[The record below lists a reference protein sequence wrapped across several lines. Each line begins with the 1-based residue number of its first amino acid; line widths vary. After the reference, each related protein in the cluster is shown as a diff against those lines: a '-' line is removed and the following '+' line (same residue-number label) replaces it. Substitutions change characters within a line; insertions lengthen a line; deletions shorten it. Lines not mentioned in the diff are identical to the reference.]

1 MPGRRTVFVCRECGG
16 STPKWA
22 GRCPECGSWDS
33 LRESQVSGGGR
44 GAGDVASIE
53 PVALG
58 DVQSIDYS
66 RVRFGLREVE
76 RVFGGGLV
84 PGSLSLLGGD
94 PGIGKST
101 LLIQIANGLPD
112 GDSVLYV
119 SGEESPHQLR
129 LRANRLKIEASDI
142 SVLPEV
148 EVDSV
153 IAAAK
158 KMRPSLLIVDSIQ
171 TARVD
176 DLGSVPG
183 SIAQVRES
191 ANKLLRYAK
200 ESHVPVL
207 IAGHVT
213 KEGNIAGPRT
223 LEHLVDAVM
232 YLEGESRS
240 AYRLL
245 RTVKNRFGSTNE
257 VAVLAMS
264 GDGLVEVPNPSSVFL
279 SERSE
284 SAPGSAVAITIEG
297 SRAIMVEVQALVSRT
312 VYSLPKRLATGYD
325 SNRLTMM
332 VAVLGKRA
340 GASLFDQ
347 DVYVNVVG
355 GLRLSEPAVDLPVAL
370 AIVSSLR
377 GRRIKPDVAAFG
389 EIGLVGEVR
398 SVSQGERRLE
408 EALRMNFAKCLIP
421 KSLANGSTNGAVAV
435 SDLNE
440 AFEAGLD

>member
-1 MPGRRTVFVCRECGG
+1 M
-16 STPKWA
+16 
-22 GRCPECGSWDS
+22 
-33 LRESQVSGGGR
+33 
-44 GAGDVASIE
+44 
-53 PVALG
+53 
-58 DVQSIDYS
+58 
-66 RVRFGLREVE
+66 
-76 RVFGGGLV
+76 
-84 PGSLSLLGGD
+84 
-94 PGIGKST
+94 
-101 LLIQIANGLPD
+101 IQIANGLPA
-112 GDSVLYV
+112 GKSVLYV

-129 LRANRLKIEASDI
+129 LRADRLSIKGSNI

-148 EVDSV
+148 AIDSV
-153 IAAAK
+153 LSAAEK
-158 KMRPSLLIVDSIQ
+158 VRPSMLIVDSIQ

-176 DLGSVPG
+176 DLDSVPG

-191 ANKLLRYAK
+191 ANRLLRYAK
-200 ESHVPVL
+200 ESRVPVL

-213 KEGNIAGPRT
+213 KEGNVAGPRT

-232 YLEGESRS
+232 YLEGEPHS
-240 AYRLL
+240 AHRLL

-257 VAVLAMS
+257 VAVLAMG
-264 GDGLVEVPNPSSVFL
+264 GDGLAEVPNPSSVFL
-279 SERSE
+279 SERNE
-284 SAPGSAVAITIEG
+284 SAPGSAVAISIEG

-340 GASLFDQ
+340 GTGLYDQ

-370 AIVSSLR
+370 AIASSLR
-377 GRRIKPDVAAFG
+377 GRPVKGDVAAFG
-389 EIGLVGEVR
+389 EVGLVGEVR

-408 EALRMNFAKCLIP
+408 EAGRMNFATCLIP
-421 KSLANGSTNGAVAV
+421 NSLAGGSTNGAVAV

>member
-1 MPGRRTVFVCRECGG
+1 MSGRRTVFVCRECGC

-33 LRESQVSGGGR
+33 LQESQVSGGGR
-44 GAGDVASIE
+44 RAADVASIE

-58 DVQSIDYS
+58 DVQSDDYS
-66 RVRFGLREVE
+66 RVRFGLPEVE
-76 RVFGGGLV
+76 RVFGGGLT

-129 LRANRLKIEASDI
+129 LRANRLKIEGSDI

-153 IAAAK
+153 IAAAN

-200 ESHVPVL
+200 ESNVPVL

-223 LEHLVDAVM
+223 LEHLVDGVM

-240 AYRLL
+240 EYRLL

-264 GDGLVEVPNPSSVFL
+264 GGGLAEVPNPSSVFL

-325 SNRLTMM
+325 
-332 VAVLGKRA
+332 
-340 GASLFDQ
+340 
-347 DVYVNVVG
+347 
-355 GLRLSEPAVDLPVAL
+355 
-370 AIVSSLR
+370 
-377 GRRIKPDVAAFG
+377 
-389 EIGLVGEVR
+389 
-398 SVSQGERRLE
+398 
-408 EALRMNFAKCLIP
+408 
-421 KSLANGSTNGAVAV
+421 
-435 SDLNE
+435 
-440 AFEAGLD
+440 

>member
-1 MPGRRTVFVCRECGG
+1 VPGRRTVFVCRECGH

-22 GRCPECGSWDS
+22 GRCSDCGAWDS
-33 LRESQVSGGGR
+33 LLESETPKRSRDGVI
-44 GAGDVASIE
+44 ASELE

-58 DVQSIDYS
+58 DVRSVDYP
-66 RVRFGLREVE
+66 RIRFGLQEVE

-84 PGSLSLLGGD
+84 PGSLCLLGGD

-101 LLIQIANGLPD
+101 LMIQIANGLPA
-112 GDSVLYV
+112 GETVLYV

-129 LRANRLKIEASDI
+129 LRADRLGIDGTNI

-148 EVDSV
+148 AIDHVLS
-153 IAAAK
+153 AAEKA
-158 KMRPSLLIVDSIQ
+158 RPSMLIVDSIQ

-176 DLGSVPG
+176 DLESVPG
-183 SIAQVRES
+183 SIAQVRET
-191 ANKLLRYAK
+191 ANRLLRYAK
-200 ESHVPVL
+200 ESSVPVL

-213 KEGNIAGPRT
+213 KDGNVAGPRT

-232 YLEGESRS
+232 YLEGEPHS
-240 AYRLL
+240 AHRLL

-257 VAVLAMS
+257 VAVLAMR
-264 GDGLVEVPNPSSVFL
+264 GDGLAEVANPSSVFL
-279 SERSE
+279 SERNV
-284 SAPGSAVAITIEG
+284 SAPGSAVAVSIEG

-312 VYSLPKRLATGYD
+312 VFSLPKRLATGYD

-340 GASLFDQ
+340 GTGLYDQ

-370 AIVSSLR
+370 AIASSLR
-377 GRRIKPDVAAFG
+377 GRPVKADVAAFG
-389 EIGLVGEVR
+389 EVGLVGEVR
-398 SVSQGERRLE
+398 SVSQGDRRLE
-408 EALRMNFAKCLIP
+408 EAGRMNFDKCLIP
-421 KSLANGSTNGAVAV
+421 KSLAGVSTNGAVAV

-440 AFEAGLD
+440 AFEVGLD